1 MGVVV
6 QFDPAARAA
15 ATDALEDPS
24 RTLEPIPYDPP
35 QAPRRG
41 VAWRIARF
49 VLGCLHWSVFLS
61 AGLARGPVHLAA
73 FLLRYP
79 LLVAAVVAFIAAPT
93 HRAAWSLLF
102 FTVVAFAGPIVFD
115 LVVGA
120 LVPRP
125 ASQRPGKVGRKG

>member
-15 ATDALEDPS
+15 ATDAPESPS

-35 QAPRRG
+35 KAPRSG
-41 VAWRIARF
+41 GAWRIARF
-49 VLGCLHWSVFLS
+49 AFGCLHWTVFLS
-61 AGLARGPVHLAA
+61 AGLARGPVYLAA

-79 LLVAAVVAFIAAPT
+79 LLVATVVAFIAAPT

-102 FTVVAFAGPIVFD
+102 FTAVAFAGPVLFD
-115 LVVGA
+115 LAIAAVC
-120 LVPRP
+120 
-125 ASQRPGKVGRKG
+125 PGRNRRTRGR